1 MATTNVQQW
10 NPGAAN
16 QENDAA
22 YLADSQRAG
31 GATDPSLFDAA
42 LANKAFYQWSTYLE
56 GLFTAFANKGF
67 TTSDSNLST
76 LTATCANF
84 LTTADLLPAVQV
96 VSYAATLTLNAATAN
111 GFYIKAMS
119 GALSFTFTGL
129 SSGQVVAMY
138 YQQDGSGGRVVT
150 YPSNMVGAAQPDP
163 APNAVSL
170 QLFGYDT
177 TTGLLRAFGPLV
189 SANGA
194 LFPFKLTT
202 AQLTLSS
209 PGTAG
214 QVLTNV
220 GGVFIPVSVPLAAA
234 TRYDVTG
241 SRSFGSTYTN
251 PYGLPMTVTG
261 YGITSG
267 SSVGSVQCF
276 VNGAGDF
283 ANTVGATVNNGAC
296 GFSFDVPTGAT
307 YEVVANTL
315 TNGQGSA
322 VSAVG
327 KWIETVRS

>member
-10 NPGAAN
+10 NPTAVN
-16 QENDAA
+16 QETDTE
-22 YLADSQRAG
+22 YTADSQRVG
-31 GATDPSLFDAA
+31 GATDPSLFDAT
-42 LANKAFYQWSTYLE
+42 LANKLFYQLTTYMDA
-56 GLFTAFANKGF
+56 LFTAFANKGF

-76 LTATCANF
+76 LTAQCANF
-84 LTTADLLPAVQV
+84 LTTTDLLPAVQV
-96 VSYAATLTLNAATAN
+96 VPYAATLTLNAATAN

-119 GALSFTFTGL
+119 GALAFTFTGL

-138 YQQDGSGGRVVT
+138 YQQDGSGGRAVT

-189 SANGA
+189 SNNGA
-194 LFPFKLTT
+194 FFPSALTT
-202 AQLTLSS
+202 ASFTLTA

-220 GGVFIPVSVPLAAA
+220 GGVFVPRALPIAAA
-234 TRYDVTG
+234 TRYDVTT
-241 SRSFGSTYTN
+241 SRSFGTTYTN

-261 YGITSG
+261 YGLTNGSG
-267 SSVGSVQCF
+267 VGSIQCF

-283 ANTVGATVNNGAC
+283 ANTAGATVNGGAC
-296 GFSFDVPTGAT
+296 GFSFEVPASAT
-307 YEVVANTL
+307 YEIVENTL
-315 TNGQGSA
+315 AGGDNK
-322 VSAVG
+322 VYAVG